1 MVTRVDSSGG
11 LATPS
16 DGQDLMPLDSRYSGY
31 ARQALNPSFVAPPNP
46 VAVMS
51 DMAAM
56 REQQAKFEWLNTRI
70 KPETYRDPMGN
81 PVIAGLTGAANFLT
95 GNVANNFG
103 LAQEAVSGASGALG
117 PVMGDV
123 AGAAYGAVTGF
134 AGEALRG
141 SYDLQTGVP
150 RVAVDNQGNVIV
162 KPQLNTVTGTPQ
174 PEVAATQPSAAP
186 LQGGYQ
192 TGQAESLKRQIDTG
206 YQYPESMYQ
215 GLGVEDV
222 STLAQQAEA
231 RVRAQRQAYGE
242 PTVTVTLPDGTV
254 EKRYKTDV
262 LMYHGIN
269 EGMQAQGFVAN
280 ALPGPLPANATPSE
294 KQDYINRV
302 TNAFQPPMYKLGAE
316 YQTVGSLNKSEKA
329 LLQKKMVAAG
339 LYQPGETVIP
349 GVFQDFDFAHLQT
362 AMAKANVIGKS
373 LDDVFAMAQ
382 KVREDL
388 KARGLL
394 SSDSSGP
401 GGGGASTTSVQINYS
416 QTSLSQGRS
425 VLARVLADAL
435 GRAPSN
441 EELSAYMAKLNA
453 AENKSPTKTITNYVK
468 SGSTSTATS
477 RTTPSTVDPE
487 AMAREFASEVNG
499 GTELMDNKANSYLDG
514 LMRMLIGAQNA

>member
-1 MVTRVDSSGG
+1 
-11 LATPS
+11 
-16 DGQDLMPLDSRYSGY
+16 
-31 ARQALNPSFVAPPNP
+31 
-46 VAVMS
+46 
-51 DMAAM
+51 
-56 REQQAKFEWLNTRI
+56 
-70 KPETYRDPMGN
+70 
-81 PVIAGLTGAANFLT
+81 
-95 GNVANNFG
+95 
-103 LAQEAVSGASGALG
+103 
-117 PVMGDV
+117 
-123 AGAAYGAVTGF
+123 
-134 AGEALRG
+134 
-141 SYDLQTGVP
+141 
-150 RVAVDNQGNVIV
+150 
-162 KPQLNTVTGTPQ
+162 
-174 PEVAATQPSAAP
+174 
-186 LQGGYQ
+186 
-192 TGQAESLKRQIDTG
+192 
-206 YQYPESMYQ
+206 
-215 GLGVEDV
+215 
-222 STLAQQAEA
+222 
-231 RVRAQRQAYGE
+231 
-242 PTVTVTLPDGTV
+242 
-254 EKRYKTDV
+254 
-262 LMYHGIN
+262 
-269 EGMQAQGFVAN
+269 
-280 ALPGPLPANATPSE
+280 
-294 KQDYINRV
+294 
-302 TNAFQPPMYKLGAE
+302 MYKLGAE

-394 SSDSSGP
+394 SSGGGSSGGS
-401 GGGGASTTSVQINYS
+401 GGGNTSVQINYS

-477 RTTPSTVDPE
+477 RTTPSTVDPA